1 MGVTFVELDLL
12 IRESDVISLHTPL
25 TELSRHMINEEHLN
39 AMKPTAILINTSR
52 GGVIDEKA
60 FIKVLQSGHLLGA
73 GIDVYE
79 TEPID
84 RDHPLSKIERVV
96 LSPHNAGGTN
106 ESMEAVVRESCKS
119 INSIL
124 KDGKIIDEKRIVN
137 FDDLRL

>member
-1 MGVTFVELDLL
+1 MDLL

-25 TELSRHMINEEHLN
+25 TELSRHMINEERLN